1 MSGGIKRKPLP
12 DELTAALRAGVQGVP
27 PAVPAPHGRVGEGP
41 KRRAPKTV
49 QVNFNCTE
57 DMARLIAQLAFE
69 AGSTRRMFARLLR
82 DAGHV
87 VPGAD
92 LNPPD
97 NRRRWQTQAHSPPID

>member
-1 MSGGIKRKPLP
+1 MSGLKRKPLP
-12 DELTAALRAGVQGVP
+12 EDLTAALRNHAAVLPAATGGGEERQG
-27 PAVPAPHGRVGEGP
+27 RERGEGVRP
-41 KRRAPKTV
+41 RAPKTV
-49 QVNFNCTE
+49 QVNFSCTE
-57 DMARLIAQLAFE
+57 EMARLIARLAAE

-97 NRRRWQTQAHSPPID
+97 NRRRWAD